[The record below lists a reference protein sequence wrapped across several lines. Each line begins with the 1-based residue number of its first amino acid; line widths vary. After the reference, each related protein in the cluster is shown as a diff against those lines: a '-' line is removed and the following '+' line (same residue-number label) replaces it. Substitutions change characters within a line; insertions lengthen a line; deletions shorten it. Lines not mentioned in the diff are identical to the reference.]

1 MLHERSELT
10 LTYYSCNTT
19 GTPMGPTPSE
29 ASLPPP
35 EGPRKTRFARLEARD
50 WGRIGLGLGF
60 PSHALD
66 PSPALSPP
74 APEVDRPP
82 PPEVG
87 RGQLTPAGTA
97 GGAPAAWVPGHCDPR
112 TAPPEEPWGQLA
124 PKDPWGSQTTVVM

>member
-1 MLHERSELT
+1 MLPSLT
-10 LTYYSCNTT
+10 WAPLGASSA
-19 GTPMGPTPSE
+19 GPTEGLPE
-29 ASLPPP
+29 APK
-35 EGPRKTRFARLEARD
+35 GAIEARE
-50 WGRIGLGLGF
+50 GAEGGLPVETPLLK
-60 PSHALD
+60 PL
-66 PSPALSPP
+66 PALSPP